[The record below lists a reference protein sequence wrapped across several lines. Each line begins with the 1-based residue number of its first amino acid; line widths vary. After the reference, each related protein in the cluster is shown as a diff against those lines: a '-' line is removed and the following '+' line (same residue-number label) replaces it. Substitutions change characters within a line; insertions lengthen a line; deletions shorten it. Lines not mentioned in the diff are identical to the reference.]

1 LPSRGSTPSA
11 FHGHNLLWG
20 LSLPGWVESA
30 LRETRDWSIIARFF
44 GSVIPRYGDTVHEWN
59 VVNEVIDTGHR
70 MDGLRE
76 NVFLEAFGPSYIA
89 RALHEART
97 FAPDARLLVNE
108 FGLEYDLPEQRDR
121 RYLLLKLLERL
132 RAENVPLDGFGM
144 QSHLELAK
152 GSISAKALDAF
163 FTDVSGLGLSITI
176 TELDVKEAAYLASP
190 AERDRAVGDEVRRYL
205 DVALAHPAVLGV
217 VTWGLSD
224 RHSWLGVTKE
234 DYARF
239 PCAWTHGD
247 GPGVNRGLPLDA
259 AMQPAPMFYAIAEA
273 LRAHGRSTGIASR

>member
-1 LPSRGSTPSA
+1 MLAQCDVLTPEIALTWAVVEPAPGQLDLASMDELVA
-11 FHGHNLLWG
+11 FARQHAKRVHGHNLLWG

-70 MDGLRE
+70 
-76 NVFLEAFGPSYIA
+76 
-89 RALHEART
+89 
-97 FAPDARLLVNE
+97 
-108 FGLEYDLPEQRDR
+108 EYDLPEQRDR
-121 RYLLLKLLERL
+121 RYLLLELLERL

-144 QSHLELAK
+144 QSRLELAK

-176 TELDVKEAAYLASP
+176 TELDVKEAAYMASP

-205 DVALAHPAVLGV
+205 DVMHPAVLGV